1 MPVAHGRGQG
11 VTMKTQ
17 TLILIL
23 IASVF
28 SGCTGMKVAGSGGS
42 ASTAALHNDPKTEVI
57 NASHKFI
64 ALHDLAG
71 KIQSEG
77 DTPFD
82 QQVEFVAPDRYHV
95 HYHDA
100 SGAEMEMIII
110 GNETFMRS
118 G

>member
-11 VTMKTQ
+11 VTMKTE

-28 SGCTGMKVAGSGGS
+28 SGCTGMKVAGSGGAS
-42 ASTAALHNDPKTEVI
+42 STAAMHPDPKTEVI

-71 KIQSEG
+71 NIEAEG
-77 DTPFD
+77 DTPFS

-95 HYHDA
+95 RYHDT
-100 SGAEMEMIII
+100 SGA
-110 GNETFMRS
+110 
-118 G
+118 